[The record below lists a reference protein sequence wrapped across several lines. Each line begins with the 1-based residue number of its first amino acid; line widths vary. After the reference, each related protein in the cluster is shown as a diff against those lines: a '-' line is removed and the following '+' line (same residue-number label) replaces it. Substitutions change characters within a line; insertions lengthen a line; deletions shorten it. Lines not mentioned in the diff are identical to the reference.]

1 MNAYEYTYSPEA
13 QPILTKTEQSDELAP
28 THANPP
34 QHTASP
40 ALPLALK
47 RLEGGN
53 LPASALLQLQRTHGN
68 RYVQRLIARQGS
80 GGAPEV
86 TPEVERNILASR
98 GLGQPLD
105 LGVQRQMGAAL
116 GSDFSGVRVHTDQ
129 RADGLNQ
136 SLSAR
141 AFTTGSDIYFRQ
153 GAYQP
158 GSSSGRELIAH
169 ELTHVVQQSGGAV
182 QTKLTVNPPGDRY
195 EQEADQVA
203 RAVVHQEQ
211 AATPIQRAS
220 EDDQMQAKL
229 NAGGIQRAE
238 EDDQVQ
244 AQFDDTGLQRQP
256 EEEQKD
262 N

>member
-1 MNAYEYTYSPEA
+1 LLMNAYEYSYSPET
-13 QPILTKTEQSDELAP
+13 QRILTKTERGDEVSP
-28 THANPP
+28 THTNPP
-34 QHTASP
+34 QHSTSP
-40 ALPLALK
+40 ALALK
-47 RLEGGN
+47 RMAGSN

-86 TPEVERNILASR
+86 TPEVERDIHASR

-129 RADGLNQ
+129 QADGLNQ

-153 GAYQP
+153 GAYNP

-203 RAVVHQEQ
+203 QVVAHQDTT
-211 AATPIQRAS
+211 TPVQRAS
-220 EDDQMQAKL
+220 EDDQMQANL
-229 NAGGIQRAE
+229 DANGIQRAE

-256 EEEQKD
+256 EEEQQD
-262 N
+262 T